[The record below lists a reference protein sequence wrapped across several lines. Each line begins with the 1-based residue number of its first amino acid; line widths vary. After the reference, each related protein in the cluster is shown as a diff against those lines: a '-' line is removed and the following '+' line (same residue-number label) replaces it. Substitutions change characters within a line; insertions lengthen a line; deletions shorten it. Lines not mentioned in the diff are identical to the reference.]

1 MLTAVLLPWLHYVA
15 VIMMAGTLMSEL
27 YLLKL
32 RPDADTVRVLVR
44 VDRIFGASAIAVLAT
59 GLLRVPLAHGGKGLA
74 FYLKNGAFHAALT
87 LFAVGFAISVA
98 QAVRLNR
105 WRGVPA
111 EADWRKTRMSVHAG
125 LLIMVLLAATMP
137 MMARAVGS
145 FQ

>member
-1 MLTAVLLPWLHYVA
+1 MLTIVVIPWLHYVA
-15 VIMMAGTLMSEL
+15 VIVMAGTLTSEL

-32 RPDADTVRVLVR
+32 RPDAGTARLLVR
-44 VDRIFGASAIAVLAT
+44 VDRIFGASAIAVLLT
-59 GLLRVPLAHGGKGLA
+59 GLLRIPVAHGGKGLA

-87 LFAVGFAISVA
+87 LFAIGLAISIA

-105 WRGVPA
+105 WRGVPG
-111 EADWRKTRMSVHAG
+111 EADWRKIRMSVHAG

-137 MMARAVGS
+137 MMARGGWS